1 MESWKGSTSLSFCF
15 NDGYFKPEDAA
26 SFLRDIAG
34 FMLAVCGLKSP
45 FHNVHNKERWNHDH
59 MQARLVT

>member
-15 NDGYFKPEDAA
+15 NDGHFKPEDEA

-34 FMLAVCGLKSP
+34 FMLA
-45 FHNVHNKERWNHDH
+45 FAD
-59 MQARLVT
+59 